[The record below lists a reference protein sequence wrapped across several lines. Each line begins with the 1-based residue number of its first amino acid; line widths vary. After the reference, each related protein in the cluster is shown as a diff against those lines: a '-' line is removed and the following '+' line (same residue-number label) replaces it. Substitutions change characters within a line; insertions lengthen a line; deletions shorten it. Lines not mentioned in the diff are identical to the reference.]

1 MTEAESEVELGAAE
15 EESTTEAAPKGLEFP
30 LSTLQHPER
39 PHTAPAALLEVHL
52 DFQHST
58 RQ

>member
-15 EESTTEAAPKGLEFP
+15 EDSTTAAAPKGLEFH
-30 LSTLQHPER
+30 LSPLQHPER
-39 PHTAPAALLEVHL
+39 PPTAPAALLEVHL
-52 DFQHST
+52 YFQLFI